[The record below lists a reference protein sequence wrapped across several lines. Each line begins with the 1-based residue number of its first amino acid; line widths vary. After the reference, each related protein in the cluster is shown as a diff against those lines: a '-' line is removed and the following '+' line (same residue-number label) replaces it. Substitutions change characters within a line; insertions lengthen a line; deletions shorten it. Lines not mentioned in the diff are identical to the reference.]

1 MKKFLVLDI
10 MVMEN
15 LELETQK
22 IIQQFKKLNF
32 LKIKKLL
39 IFKLENIIHQ
49 QLIKMVKYFLW
60 VEIIMVKLEMEIMK
74 INQLQL
80 KFLKFKKKIKKK

>member
-10 MVMEN
+10 MVLEN

-39 IFKLENIIHQ
+39 IFKVEVLIHQ
-49 QLIKMVKYFLW
+49 QLIKMVKYFLG
-60 VEIIMVKLEMEIMK
+60 VGIIEVKLEMEIMK

-80 KFLKFKKKIKKK
+80 KFLKFKKK